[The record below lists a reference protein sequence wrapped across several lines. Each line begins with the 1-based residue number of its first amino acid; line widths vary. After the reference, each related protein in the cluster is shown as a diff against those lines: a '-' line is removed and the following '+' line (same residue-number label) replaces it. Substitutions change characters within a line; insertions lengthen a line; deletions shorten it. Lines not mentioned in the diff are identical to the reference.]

1 MSAQTLPD
9 DPKEPN
15 KCWRRHGRWL
25 IYTLG
30 ITLSLLLGL
39 WWLVNLTTSM
49 IAADFQTQDAER
61 ARVLAELRIDVQA
74 LKVSAA
80 RTETSM
86 ESVKTSIARIEKKL
100 EQP

>member
-1 MSAQTLPD
+1 
-9 DPKEPN
+9 
-15 KCWRRHGRWL
+15 
-25 IYTLG
+25 
-30 ITLSLLLGL
+30 
-39 WWLVNLTTSM
+39 M